1 MLRSRQRTIWLI
13 CIATL
18 WIVGVYVVYQKAT
31 NANLLDTWP
40 AKHSHNS
47 DKTVLKLLSHLDEL
61 EQSEAGNVA
70 TYQDLNK
77 KFIYYIDK
85 RFRSKVKDELSKAGE
100 EMVHGDSDKIE
111 EGVEEDKKHSYIPG
125 PNDGPPGSGIRIPVL
140 VFACNRKSVSVCLD
154 NLLKH
159 RPNAHQFP
167 IIVSQVRRA
176 NYD

>member
-1 MLRSRQRTIWLI
+1 MRSRLRTIWLI

-31 NANLLDTWP
+31 SANLLDTWP
-40 AKHSHNS
+40 AKKTPAN
-47 DKTVLKLLSHLDEL
+47 DRTVLKLLSHLDQL
-61 EQSEAGNVA
+61 EQSESSNVA

-85 RFRSKVKDELSKAGE
+85 RFRSKAKDVLPQKGDEI
-100 EMVHGDSDKIE
+100 VHGDSEKIE
-111 EGVEEDKKHSYIPG
+111 EDVVEEKKPSSIPG
-125 PNDGPPGSGIRIPVL
+125 PNDGPPGSGIRIPVV

-154 NLLKH
+154 NLLKY

-176 NYD
+176 DYD